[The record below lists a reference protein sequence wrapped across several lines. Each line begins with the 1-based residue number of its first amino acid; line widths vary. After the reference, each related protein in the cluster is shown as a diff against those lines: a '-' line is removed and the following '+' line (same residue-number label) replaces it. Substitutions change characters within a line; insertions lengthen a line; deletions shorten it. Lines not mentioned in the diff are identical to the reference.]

1 MDRLSPLDASFLH
14 IEDDVN
20 LMHIGSVSVFEGPP
34 PGYAQLCDM
43 IAGRLELVPRYR
55 QRVRHVP
62 FDLARPVWAP
72 DPHFS
77 LDYHVRHTALP
88 SPGGREQ
95 LRALVGRVMAQ
106 RLDLTKPLWEVWM
119 AEGLEE
125 GRWALISK
133 AHHALV
139 DGISGTDLLAV
150 LLDSTA
156 TPPSPAPVDDAP
168 AAALGEAPSNLRLVR
183 EAAVDYA
190 LSPIEQWRAARSV
203 ARRPRRLVRGAVGTA
218 RGLAAMSPMV
228 RPRAPSTLVGPIG
241 PHRRYAWA
249 QTTLDEVRTV
259 RSGLGGSVNDVV
271 LAAVT
276 QGLRDLLVAHG
287 EEVAGRRV
295 RTLVPV
301 SVRRPDE
308 RGTYNNRVS
317 AVFAELPVGEDD
329 PVARLDAIREQMAV
343 LKQSGQAVAAESL
356 TSMSGFAPA
365 LLLAL
370 GTRVAFRTARRVSR
384 SAVETVT
391 TNVPGPQQPLYALGR
406 RMLTAYPYVPI
417 ASPLRVGVAIFSYDG
432 AITFGVTGDRDG
444 VPDVDVVTEGIEQGI
459 AALLTAASASPG
471 S

>member
-20 LMHIGSVSVFEGPP
+20 LMHIGSVGVFDGPP

-43 IAGRLELVPRYR
+43 IASRLGLVPRYR
-55 QRVRHVP
+55 QRVHHVP

-88 SPGGREQ
+88 PPGGREQ

-106 RLDLTKPLWEVWM
+106 RLDLSKPLWEVWM
-119 AEGLEE
+119 AEGLED

-139 DGISGTDLLAV
+139 DGIAGTDLLAV
-150 LLDSTA
+150 LLDTTPTPPPPTPADDATA
-156 TPPSPAPVDDAP
+156 TP
-168 AAALGEAPSNLRLVR
+168 LGEAPSKLRLLR
-183 EAAVDYA
+183 HAAVDYA
-190 LSPIEQWRAARSV
+190 VSPVEQWRVARSLV
-203 ARRPRRLVRGAVGTA
+203 RRPRRLLRGALGTA
-218 RGLAAMSPMV
+218 RGMAAMSPLV

-249 QTTLDEVRTV
+249 ETTLDDVRAVRT
-259 RSGLGGSVNDVV
+259 GLGGSVNDVV

-276 QGLRDLLVAHG
+276 EGLRELLLAHG

-308 RGTYNNRVS
+308 RGSYNNRVS

-329 PVARLDAIREQMAV
+329 PVARLDAIREQMAA

-365 LLLAL
+365 VLLAL

-384 SAVETVT
+384 FAVETVA

-406 RMLTAYPYVPI
+406 RMLAAHPYVPI
-417 ASPLRVGVAIFSYDG
+417 ASPLRVGVAVFSYDG

-444 VPDVDVVTEGIEQGI
+444 VPDVHVVTEGIQRGI
-459 AALLTAASASPG
+459 AALVMASSAG
-471 S
+471 SER

>member
-34 PGYAQLCDM
+34 PDYAQLCDM
-43 IAGRLELVPRYR
+43 IASRLELVPRYR

-88 SPGGREQ
+88 APGGRDQ

-125 GRWALISK
+125 GHWALISK

-156 TPPSPAPVDDAP
+156 TPPSPPPVDDPPPTAP
-168 AAALGEAPSNLRLVR
+168 GEEPSNLRLVR
-183 EAAVDYA
+183 EAAVDFA
-190 LSPIEQWRAARSV
+190 LSPIEQWRVARSL
-203 ARRPRRLVRGAVGTA
+203 ARRPRRLARGAVGTA
-218 RGLAAMSPMV
+218 RGLAAMSSMV
-228 RPRAPSTLVGPIG
+228 RPRAPSVLVGPIG
-241 PHRRYAWA
+241 PHRRYAWT
-249 QTTLDEVRTV
+249 QTTLDGVRTV
-259 RSGLGGSVNDVV
+259 RTGLGGSVNDVV

-301 SVRRPDE
+301 SVRRSDE

-329 PVARLDAIREQMAV
+329 PVARLAAIREQMAA

-365 LLLAL
+365 MLLAL

-384 SAVETVT
+384 FAVETVA

-417 ASPLRVGVAIFSYDG
+417 ASPLRVGVAVFSYDG
-432 AITFGVTGDRDG
+432 QITFGVTGDRDG
-444 VPDVDVVTEGIEQGI
+444 VPDVQVVTEGIEQGI
-459 AALLTAASASPG
+459 AALITAASANSG
-471 S
+471 G